1 MKMSYEK
8 VKQAKKT
15 IIGTKQAV
23 KAMKKG
29 LVKEVYIAL
38 DVEER
43 IIDLARS
50 TAQENNVH
58 IHYVESKID
67 LGKACGMRL
76 GASVVALTV

>member
-1 MKMSYEK
+1 MSYEK

-29 LVKEVYIAL
+29 LVKEVFIAL
-38 DVEER
+38 DVEGR
-43 IIDLARS
+43 IIELARS
-50 TAQENNVH
+50 TAQENNVL

>member
-1 MKMSYEK
+1 MSYEK

-15 IIGTKQAV
+15 IIGTKQSV
-23 KAMKKG
+23 KAMEKG

-50 TAQENNVH
+50 TAQDNNVL
-58 IHYVESKID
+58 IHYVKSKID
-67 LGKACGMRL
+67 LGKACGLRL
-76 GASVVALTV
+76 GASVVALIE

>member
-1 MKMSYEK
+1 MSYEK

-23 KAMKKG
+23 KAMKNG

-38 DVEER
+38 DVDDR
-43 IIDLARS
+43 IIELARF
-50 TAQENNVH
+50 TAQENNVL

-67 LGKACGMRL
+67 LGKACGLRI
-76 GASVVALTV
+76 GASVVAITV